1 MEKLMNSFKNKNI
14 TDSSLKLYLNNLRRL
29 NGGEYPKSLTFLK
42 DVDGV
47 LEKIKKYKPNT
58 QRTYIISIVSLL
70 KQETKLKKL
79 YDKYYSIL
87 MDFNKQLK
95 TNNEKSETQKSNWI
109 SQEEVMDVYKKLS
122 EEVEN
127 VTKDKKKLSP
137 SEYEKLLRWF
147 VLSLYTLQKPRR
159 NADYQLAFVSK
170 YKLPTER
177 NVENNY
183 LDMNQKKWYFG
194 NYKTKGAY
202 KVQEQDVSEKMMDV
216 IETYMKF
223 HPLLKLYKKKGNLVP
238 LIVDFEGNPFT
249 QTNSITR
256 LLNKIFNKKIGVSM
270 LRNIYLT
277 DKFSDILLTR
287 SKLKELNDTAKEM
300 GTSSNII
307 QSQYIKLDD
316 KID

>member
-1 MEKLMNSFKNKNI
+1 MEKLMDSFKNKNI

-87 MDFNKQLK
+87 MEFNKELK
-95 TNNEKSETQKSNWI
+95 TNNAKSETQKSNWI
-109 SQEEVMDVYKKLS
+109 SQKEVMELYKKMTDEM
-122 EEVEN
+122 EE

-147 VLSLYTLQKPRR
+147 ILSLYTLQKPRR
-159 NADYQLAFVSK
+159 NADYQMAFVSK
-170 YKLPTER
+170 TKLPTDR
-177 NVENNY
+177 DVNCNY
-183 LDMNQKKWYFG
+183 LDVANKKWFFG
-194 NYKTKGAY
+194 NYKTKGTY
-202 KVQEQDVSEKMMDV
+202 KVQEQNVGDDMFAV
-216 IETYMKF
+216 IEKYMKF
-223 HPLLKLYKKKGNLVP
+223 HPLLKMYKKKGGLVP
-238 LIVDFEGNPFT
+238 LLVDFEGQPFT

-256 LLNKIFNKKIGVSM
+256 ILNKIFGKKIGVSM

-277 DKFSDILLTR
+277 DKYADKIEDM
-287 SKLKELNDTAKEM
+287 KEDAELM
-300 GTSSNII
+300 GTSSNTI
-307 QSQYIKLDD
+307 QNQYVKVDD
-316 KID
+316 K

>member
-1 MEKLMNSFKNKNI
+1 MDSFKNKNI

-87 MDFNKQLK
+87 MEFNKELK
-95 TNNEKSETQKSNWI
+95 TNNAKSETQKSNWI
-109 SQEEVMDVYKKLS
+109 SQKEVMELYKKMTDEM
-122 EEVEN
+122 EE

-147 VLSLYTLQKPRR
+147 ILSLYTLQKPRR
-159 NADYQLAFVSK
+159 NADYQMAFVSK
-170 YKLPTER
+170 TKLPTDR
-177 NVENNY
+177 DVNCNY
-183 LDMNQKKWYFG
+183 LDVANKKWFFG
-194 NYKTKGAY
+194 NYKTKGTY
-202 KVQEQDVSEKMMDV
+202 KVQEQNVGDDMFAV
-216 IETYMKF
+216 IEKYMKF
-223 HPLLKLYKKKGNLVP
+223 HPLLKMYKKKGGLVP
-238 LIVDFEGNPFT
+238 LLVDFEGQPFT

-256 LLNKIFNKKIGVSM
+256 ILNKIFGKKIGVSM

-277 DKFSDILLTR
+277 DKYADKIEDM
-287 SKLKELNDTAKEM
+287 KEDAELM
-300 GTSSNII
+300 GTSSNTI
-307 QSQYIKLDD
+307 QNQYVKVDD
-316 KID
+316 K